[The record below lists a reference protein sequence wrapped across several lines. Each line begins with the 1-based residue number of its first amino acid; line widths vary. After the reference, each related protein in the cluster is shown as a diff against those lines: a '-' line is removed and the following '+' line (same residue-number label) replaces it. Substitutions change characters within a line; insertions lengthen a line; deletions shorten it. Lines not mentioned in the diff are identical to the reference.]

1 MQKRLGM
8 ELTLY
13 QVLQILSLTL
23 FEKAPILQVLQPV
36 CFQDELSAHQLN
48 LFDCADVHS
57 AETIV
62 SVCRVGLKVMDGG
75 GFAAS
80 LNEFSKAWAIY
91 FPDVVSSK
99 SKKALTKM

>member
-1 MQKRLGM
+1 MEDAVAAGQLKRPGA
-8 ELTLY
+8 TCRFS
-13 QVLQILSLTL
+13 I
-23 FEKAPILQVLQPV
+23 
-36 CFQDELSAHQLN
+36 
-48 LFDCADVHS
+48 CADVHS

-80 LNEFSKAWAIY
+80 LDEFSKAWAIY

>member
-1 MQKRLGM
+1 MIQSGLEK
-8 ELTLY
+8 EE
-13 QVLQILSLTL
+13 
-23 FEKAPILQVLQPV
+23 EKAQP
-36 CFQDELSAHQLN
+36 N
-48 LFDCADVHS
+48 CADVHS

>member
-1 MQKRLGM
+1 M
-8 ELTLY
+8 
-13 QVLQILSLTL
+13 
-23 FEKAPILQVLQPV
+23 
-36 CFQDELSAHQLN
+36 
-48 LFDCADVHS
+48 HS

-99 SKKALTKM
+99 SKKALAKM

>member
-1 MQKRLGM
+1 MAVFPRGNVWWYKFYFAGQFIRESSKSTSKTVAKNA
-8 ELTLY
+8 ET
-13 QVLQILSLTL
+13 Q
-23 FEKAPILQVLQPV
+23 
-36 CFQDELSAHQLN
+36 
-48 LFDCADVHS
+48 CADVHS
-57 AETIV
+57 AETIM

-91 FPDVVSSK
+91 CPDVVSSK

>member
-1 MQKRLGM
+1 MLKWR
-8 ELTLY
+8 
-13 QVLQILSLTL
+13 S
-23 FEKAPILQVLQPV
+23 P
-36 CFQDELSAHQLN
+36 
-48 LFDCADVHS
+48 CADVHS

-80 LNEFSKAWAIY
+80 LDEFSKAWAIY

>member
-1 MQKRLGM
+1 MIQSGLEK
-8 ELTLY
+8 EE
-13 QVLQILSLTL
+13 
-23 FEKAPILQVLQPV
+23 EKAQP
-36 CFQDELSAHQLN
+36 N
-48 LFDCADVHS
+48 CADVHS

-80 LNEFSKAWAIY
+80 LDEFSKAWAIY

>member
-1 MQKRLGM
+1 MPVGVRIRGNRSYAAAAAWFLPVTHPEPSTSGALRSLGR
-8 ELTLY
+8 
-13 QVLQILSLTL
+13 
-23 FEKAPILQVLQPV
+23 
-36 CFQDELSAHQLN
+36 
-48 LFDCADVHS
+48 CADVHS

-80 LNEFSKAWAIY
+80 LNEFSKEWAIY

-99 SKKALTKM
+99 SKKALTKI

>member
-1 MQKRLGM
+1 
-8 ELTLY
+8 
-13 QVLQILSLTL
+13 
-23 FEKAPILQVLQPV
+23 
-36 CFQDELSAHQLN
+36 
-48 LFDCADVHS
+48 VHS

-91 FPDVVSSK
+91 CPDVVSSK

>member
-1 MQKRLGM
+1 MESLDSLLRSPELYRRISDQSRLAAQA
-8 ELTLY
+8 LLRA
-13 QVLQILSLTL
+13 LL
-23 FEKAPILQVLQPV
+23 
-36 CFQDELSAHQLN
+36 
-48 LFDCADVHS
+48 CADVHS

-91 FPDVVSSK
+91 FPDVVSST

>member
-1 MQKRLGM
+1 MERSAASESDLALQLGGI
-8 ELTLY
+8 E
-13 QVLQILSLTL
+13 QVT
-23 FEKAPILQVLQPV
+23 ERAADYKVL
-36 CFQDELSAHQLN
+36 
-48 LFDCADVHS
+48 CADVHS

-99 SKKALTKM
+99 SKKALAKM

>member
-1 MQKRLGM
+1 
-8 ELTLY
+8 
-13 QVLQILSLTL
+13 
-23 FEKAPILQVLQPV
+23 
-36 CFQDELSAHQLN
+36 LSARIFCAAALTCSR
-48 LFDCADVHS
+48 LFRRERGAPTRAARIWSALSAAAMRCSHS

-62 SVCRVGLKVMDGG
+62 SACRVGLKVMDGG

-80 LNEFSKAWAIY
+80 LDEFSKAWAIY

>member
-1 MQKRLGM
+1 MRKRADLFNRLRDAVRLEDGKKESIQKINDV
-8 ELTLY
+8 
-13 QVLQILSLTL
+13 QAALS
-23 FEKAPILQVLQPV
+23 
-36 CFQDELSAHQLN
+36 
-48 LFDCADVHS
+48 CADVHS

-80 LNEFSKAWAIY
+80 LNEFSEAWAIY